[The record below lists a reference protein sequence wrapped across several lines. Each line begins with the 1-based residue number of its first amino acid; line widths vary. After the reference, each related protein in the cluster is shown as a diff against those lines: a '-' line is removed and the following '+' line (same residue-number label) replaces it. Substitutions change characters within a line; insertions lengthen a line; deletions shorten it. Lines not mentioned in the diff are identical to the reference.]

1 MNLNFLKDEH
11 LKKALQHAPD
21 GDVAPIESTRKA
33 VLDYADNALKA
44 QHKTRRE
51 SWFSRLI
58 STFNAW
64 QIPSWQL
71 TGMGGLAASLL
82 VVLMILYENPD
93 DPIQVASAPETV
105 ATKSVQVEAASSAEP
120 RPEPKLAQNEL
131 ARDKLAKD
139 QAEPSA
145 QAATP
150 VKEVAPA
157 PAAASAEMAT
167 PKLEEP
173 PSDKL
178 EAKIVAKTKSEKQ
191 ETAIPP
197 KIATIEAPADKAV
210 LASAPEVA
218 SAQGLEKDAGMR
230 LKEGAATAEATVPAP
245 ISQPAPAVASADAAS
260 GQSAA
265 RTAEITTARK
275 KMADAE
281 EAESK
286 TDLPSAVATTR
297 SALPAGNAL
306 AIELSRLGGQALAN
320 NDIQSGK
327 LRILYLSNT
336 ATSSA
341 ADEATGY
348 KKEAVIVGDESSLK
362 SLATVVEA
370 YNLTMRKWH
379 LNH

>member
-44 QHKTRRE
+44 QHETRRE

-71 TGMGGLAASLL
+71 IGMGGLAASLL
-82 VVLMILYENPD
+82 VVLMISYENPD
-93 DPIQVASAPETV
+93 EPIQVASAPETV
-105 ATKSVQVEAASSAEP
+105 ATKSVQAEAASSAEP

-131 ARDKLAKD
+131 ARDKL
-139 QAEPSA
+139 
-145 QAATP
+145 
-150 VKEVAPA
+150 
-157 PAAASAEMAT
+157 
-167 PKLEEP
+167 
-173 PSDKL
+173 
-178 EAKIVAKTKSEKQ
+178 EAKIVAKTKSAKQ
-191 ETAIPP
+191 ETAIAP
-197 KIATIEAPADKAV
+197 KTATIDAPADKAV
-210 LASAPEVA
+210 LASAPEAA
-218 SAQGLEKDAGMR
+218 SAQGLEKNAGIR
-230 LKEGAATAEATVPAP
+230 LKEGATTAEAAPPTPVAAAPAP
-245 ISQPAPAVASADAAS
+245 ISQPAPAVASADAVS
-260 GQSAA
+260 GQSATG
-265 RTAEITTARK
+265 TAEITTARK

-286 TDLPSAVATTR
+286 ADLPSAVATIKST
-297 SALPAGNAL
+297 LPAANAL
-306 AIELSRLGGQALAN
+306 AIELSKQGGQALAN

-327 LRILYLSNT
+327 LRILYLSNK

-348 KKEAVIVGDESSLK
+348 TKEAVIVGDESSLK
-362 SLATVVEA
+362 SLAAEVEA
-370 YNLTMRKWH
+370 YNLTMRNWH